1 MQMTEVT
8 MVAID
13 GDARLELDPELLT
26 AWLKGTSAPADRPE
40 HITVR
45 STPGRVELV
54 FFHATESPCAAASA
68 VSEICRRA
76 MEAARQLGG
85 WAWASEL

>member
-1 MQMTEVT
+1 MTEVT
-8 MVAID
+8 MVAVD

-26 AWLKGTSAPADRPE
+26 AWLTGTSAPADRPE

-45 STPGRVELV
+45 RTPGRVELV
-54 FFHATESPCAAASA
+54 FFHAMESPCAASSA
-68 VSEICRRA
+68 AAEICRRA

-85 WAWASEL
+85 WGLAPEL